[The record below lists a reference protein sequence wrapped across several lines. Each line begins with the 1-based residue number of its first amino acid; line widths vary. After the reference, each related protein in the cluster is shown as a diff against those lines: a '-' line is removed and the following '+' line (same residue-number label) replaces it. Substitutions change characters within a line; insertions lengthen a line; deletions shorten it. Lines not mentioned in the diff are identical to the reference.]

1 MIRTIALAA
10 VAATVALSAAS
21 PASAQQRVKHMK
33 HTTACAQMDPNCRTD
48 AQARYDRRYDSQAR
62 YADRDQWG
70 NPGWRDGNAAF
81 WPADVAAGVVGG
93 AVGAAGAIATAPFR
107 AATYDAQYGWN
118 QPYGWDR
125 SSGWNQSYAQRNG
138 FVCQP
143 GTTFRGEDGLI
154 HLCQ

>member
-10 VAATVALSAAS
+10 VAATVALSAAT

-33 HTTACAQMDPNCRTD
+33 HSTACSQMDPNCR
-48 AQARYDRRYDSQAR
+48 ADSQAR
-62 YADRDQWG
+62 YTDRDQWG
-70 NPGWRDGNAAF
+70 NTGWRDSNAAF

-107 AATYDAQYGWN
+107 AGYDAEYGWNEPYGWN
-118 QPYGWDR
+118 QQPY
-125 SSGWNQSYAQRNG
+125 SWNQQSYAQRNG

-143 GTTFRGEDGLI
+143 GTTFRGEDGLM

>member
-33 HTTACAQMDPNCRTD
+33 NTAACSQMDPNCR
-48 AQARYDRRYDSQAR
+48 YDSQAR
-62 YADRDQWG
+62 STDRDQWG
-70 NPGWRDGNAAF
+70 AGGWRDSNAAF

-93 AVGAAGAIATAPFR
+93 AIGTAGAIATAPFR
-107 AATYDAQYGWN
+107 AGYDGQYGWN
-118 QPYGWDR
+118 QPTGWGQ
-125 SSGWNQSYAQRNG
+125 SYGWNQSYAERNG

-143 GTTFRGEDGLI
+143 GTTFRGQDGLM